1 MVRRKPISI
10 ADRLGRLSRLMTPN
24 VPDTL
29 GAVSLQSDLM
39 KQIDA
44 YSAEAAKQAL
54 AKYNAESFKPVVVQQ
69 PDATFVAPVETADKQ
84 PRRSKRYVINH
95 SGTPVKSYTNKQ
107 REFVNDIYNS
117 YYRNLVASGSS
128 PTDAKR
134 QARHLA
140 QKSAYE
146 TGWGQSIYAKHNYG
160 GHEVPDGK
168 GGIRKLTFKSM
179 DDYTKADIKLLD
191 RKWKPWRTAKNED
204 EFVTAITTDYGQGR
218 YNAVNSKYRN
228 TYKGMSRRMNSYLS
242 TRCGGRIERPKA
254 WVGAVIG
261 AASSL
266 FGSILNSDAQR
277 KQWEEQKRIQEHKDA
292 VTRAEN
298 ITEALNLTQNAQRE
312 YEDRF
317 RLPYAKGGR
326 RRLRDGVSITDG
338 GYAIPIG
345 QNTFLLRGGS
355 HNDINETGQTGIG
368 INIGGKEIE
377 AEGGEVVQKTPK
389 EIRVFSDTITLPN
402 GLTPAEAVEYGAN
415 KNNVFKIQQSMN
427 GDYGRRTM
435 RNGGRSSRPVG
446 RNNAVAE
453 GTLQYVNGMWQ
464 KRVNY
469 PNSDDGYWQLI
480 NADEAARLRN
490 SGWTVLGTPSTNRNI
505 TARNSAIRTT
515 SNARNNNTANSTS
528 DNTIFDTP
536 WGWGLEGTPDII
548 YDAGLGDTTFA
559 RQQNAA
565 WKKIYNKDLYYAP
578 ESIVPKTE
586 DNNRNNTQR
595 VVSQNST
602 TSENS
607 AARNNTT
614 RSNRNVFVNSSAT
627 KASTPAR
634 GSSNRR
640 SLRNRGNNS
649 TNVSKVPT
657 SISEVPTTEQ
667 LLSVIPQNAA
677 ITTPSYT
684 NPTEQVL
691 RDMQEASR
699 PKETSAITTPTINS
713 EEDYFNYYNDNLN
726 YNQNSVGDRQL
737 KQQGT
742 NTKTPVVEN
751 TEINTEIKS
760 TPFQRYTTGDWIG
773 LGADV
778 IGSLGSALIN
788 YNAASNIAEPPAPV
802 RLMPGKLITNYNIAP
817 RLSQVSMLRNRGL
830 RDTDEL
836 VSSSARLNAR
846 NRVNT
851 LANLQA
857 DQLWGEKT
865 NREVELLNAD
875 TMNQQSV
882 NNQNIQA
889 YNAWQDR
896 LAELRNRRSLGQAQA
911 LQFGLSGLSDAVGN
925 FLDQGRQNYADNQAM
940 RYYAALLGDEGR
952 EWLRRNGVNF
962 RNGGRMRLRNR

>member
-10 ADRLGRLSRLMTPN
+10 ADRIGRLSRLMPPN

-29 GAVSLQSDLM
+29 GVVSLQSDLM

-44 YSAEAAKQAL
+44 YSAEVAKQAL

-69 PDATFVAPVETADKQ
+69 PDATFVAPVGNIDKQ
-84 PRRSKRYVINH
+84 PRRSKRYSINH

-107 REFVNDIYNS
+107 KEFVNDIYNS

-128 PTDAKR
+128 PDDAKR

-218 YNAVNSKYRN
+218 YNAVNNKYRN
-228 TYKGMSRRMNSYLS
+228 TYKGMSRRMNSYLNM
-242 TRCGGRIERPKA
+242 RCGGRTERPKA

-266 FGSILNSDAQR
+266 FGSILGSDAQR

-292 VTRAEN
+292 VIRAEN
-298 ITEALNLTQNAQRE
+298 ITESLNLTQNAQKE

-345 QNTFLLRGGS
+345 QNIFLLRGGS
-355 HNDINETGQTGIG
+355 HDDINETGQTGIG
-368 INIGGKEIE
+368 INVGGKEIE

-415 KNNVFKIQQSMN
+415 KNNIFKIQQSMN

-435 RNGGRSSRPVG
+435 RNGGHLSRPVG
-446 RNNAVAE
+446 RNKFVTG

-469 PNSDDGYWQLI
+469 PNSNNGYWQI
-480 NADEAARLRN
+480 IDNDEATRLRN
-490 SGWTVLGTPSTNRNI
+490 SGWTVNNTPSINRN
-505 TARNSAIRTT
+505 
-515 SNARNNNTANSTS
+515 
-528 DNTIFDTP
+528 TI
-536 WGWGLEGTPDII
+536 
-548 YDAGLGDTTFA
+548 
-559 RQQNAA
+559 
-565 WKKIYNKDLYYAP
+565 
-578 ESIVPKTE
+578 
-586 DNNRNNTQR
+586 QR
-595 VVSQNST
+595 VVSQNNT
-602 TSENS
+602 TPKNS

-614 RSNRNVFVNSSAT
+614 RNNRNTFVNSPINYSFGQARGNNPYPYDAIQIGAT
-627 KASTPAR
+627 APKLNATSVSTPSIDTAFYNPSK
-634 GSSNRR
+634 SSKSTPKNSAAKTSTSTSNSSGRR
-640 SLRNRGNNS
+640 HLRNRGNNS
-649 TNVSKVPT
+649 TNASKVPT

-667 LLSVIPQNAA
+667 LLSIIPQNAA
-677 ITTPSYT
+677 IATPSYT

-691 RDMQEASR
+691 RDMQEAAK
-699 PKETSAITTPTINS
+699 PKETTVNTPVINS
-713 EEDYFNYYNDNLN
+713 AEDYFNYYNNNLN
-726 YNQNSVGDRQL
+726 YNQNTKGNQQL
-737 KQQGT
+737 ET
-742 NTKTPVVEN
+742 RDTTPVVNSATTPEVTDATTRSN
-751 TEINTEIKS
+751 IQT

-773 LGADV
+773 LGADI

-788 YNAASNIAEPPAPV
+788 YNAASRIAEPPAPV

-846 NRVNT
+846 NRVNA

-875 TMNQQSV
+875 TMNQQNV

-896 LAELRNRRSLGQAQA
+896 LNELRNRRSLGQAQA

-940 RYYAALLGDEGR
+940 KYYAALLGDKGI
-952 EWLRRNGVNF
+952 EWLRRSGVNL